1 MPVTITLNER
11 LVAQLQPKAKAEKL
25 SLQELAEKILGQALQ
40 NAPSAPDF
48 DIIQQTNQMLALS
61 VESNDDYQA
70 ASTSENITEALA
82 AVERLTSLF
91 ADVTINGLEQVLDD
105 PMLEL
110 ANSDLEVFA

>member
-25 SLQELAEKILGQALQ
+25 SLQEFAEKMLGQAIRTDQSYPIPEQVEAL
-40 NAPSAPDF
+40 
-48 DIIQQTNQMLALS
+48 QMLALS
-61 VESNDDYQA
+61 VESDDEYQA
-70 ASTSENITEALA
+70 ASTSEDITEALA